1 MSLQNVTLPTYSKTE
16 EILNSVSHGL
26 GIPMGIIFC
35 VLFLIR
41 PITGSGITGSLIFV
55 FSVIVLYTCSMLYH
69 SLKAGTA
76 KKVMRLL
83 DHSVIF
89 IMITG
94 TILAL
99 NVICVFPHDK
109 AFSLS
114 TACISIILSIVGIVL
129 TLIDQEKYKK
139 VQLILYVIV
148 GASSLSIIY
157 PLIKYNAEPW
167 LSIMLLA
174 VGAVVYLIGMALY
187 IVGKKKKYFHSVFH
201 VFVLVGTILHFC
213 SIYFALG

>member
-35 VLFLIR
+35 VLFLIK
-41 PITGSGITGSLIFV
+41 PISSIGVAGSLIFV
-55 FSVIVLYTCSMLYH
+55 VSVIILYTCSMLYH
-69 SLKAGTA
+69 SLKAGVA

-99 NVICVFPHDK
+99 NVICVFPHNK
-109 AFSLS
+109 VFSLLS
-114 TACISIILSIVGIVL
+114 ACISVVLSVVGITL
-129 TLIDQEKYKK
+129 TFIDQEKYKK
-139 VQLILYVIV
+139 VQLALYVIV
-148 GASSLSIIY
+148 GATSLSIIY
-157 PLIKYNAEPW
+157 PVIKYNREPW
-167 LSIMLLA
+167 LSLILLA

-187 IVGKKKKYFHSVFH
+187 IAGKKKKYFHSIFH
-201 VFVLVGTILHFC
+201 LFVLAGTILHFC
-213 SIYFALG
+213 SLYFALG

>member
-1 MSLQNVTLPTYSKTE
+1 MSLQNVTLPAYTKTE

-35 VLFLIR
+35 VLFLLR
-41 PITGSGITGSLIFV
+41 PVTASGVTGSLIFV
-55 FSVIVLYTCSMLYH
+55 FSVLVLYTCSMLYH
-69 SLKAGTA
+69 SLRVGTA

-99 NVICVFPHDK
+99 NIICVFPHNK

-114 TACISIILSIVGIVL
+114 TAGISIILSVVGIVL

-139 VQLILYVIV
+139 VQLVLYVIV
-148 GASSLSIIY
+148 GATSLSIIY

-167 LSIMLLA
+167 LSLILLA

-187 IVGKKKKYFHSVFH
+187 IVGKKRKYFHSIFH
-201 VFVLVGTILHFC
+201 VFVLAGTVLHFC
-213 SIYFALG
+213 SIYFVLN

>member
-35 VLFLIR
+35 ALFLLR
-41 PITGSGITGSLIFV
+41 PVTASGVTGSLIFV
-55 FSVIVLYTCSMLYH
+55 FSVLVLYTCSMLYH

-99 NVICVFPHDK
+99 NVICVFPHNK
-109 AFSLS
+109 VLSVS
-114 TACISIILSIVGIVL
+114 TASISVILSIVGIAL

-139 VQLILYVIV
+139 VQLVLYVIV
-148 GASSLSIIY
+148 GATSISIIY
-157 PLIKYNAEPW
+157 PVIKYNAEPW
-167 LSIMLLA
+167 FSLILLA

-187 IVGKKKKYFHSVFH
+187 IVGKKRKYFHSIFH
-201 VFVLVGTILHFC
+201 IFVLAGTILHFC
-213 SIYFALG
+213 SIYYVL

>member
-41 PITGSGITGSLIFV
+41 PITGSEITGSLIFV

-76 KKVMRLL
+76 KKVMRLI

-109 AFSLS
+109 FFSIS
-114 TACISIILSIVGIVL
+114 TAAISVTLSVVGIIL
-129 TLIDQEKYKK
+129 TFIDQEKYKK
-139 VQLILYVIV
+139 VQLVLYVIV
-148 GASSLSIIY
+148 GSTCIAIIY
-157 PLIKYNAEPW
+157 PVIKYNEEPW
-167 LSIMLLA
+167 LSMILLA

-187 IVGKKKKYFHSVFH
+187 IVGKKKKYFHSIFH
-201 VFVLVGTILHFC
+201 LFVLAGTVLHFC
-213 SIYFALG
+213 AIYFA